1 MKIFHLSDLHIG
13 KQLHYYNLGECQK
26 RVLDKIVAQA
36 QKIRPDVIVIAG
48 DIYDKAVPSGE
59 AYQLFDGFLNGLAD
73 IEPNIPVLIIAGNHD
88 NAKRLQYAGN
98 FLERHQIYVSVMP
111 PSKEEEHLKKIT
123 LQDEYGEVHFY
134 LLPFT
139 KPGYVRHLFA
149 EGVVKDYHTAIQA
162 LIEREQIDVSQR
174 NVLVSHQFFVANGKE
189 PSKSDSEL
197 TYISVGGLDWV
208 DISCVRDFDYV
219 ALGHIHRAQKMGEEY
234 IRYCGTPY
242 KYSVSEENDEKGIV
256 VVTLGEKGTDPTVET
271 IPLSIQPDVRSI
283 RGSLSEVLEAATEE
297 NCQDYVSITLTDDQV
312 FLAKESLEEV
322 YPHILEVRVDN
333 QRTRKRLEDR
343 DDGGKKRSPME
354 AFADFYR
361 EMNDIEMSEEEE
373 NILRDIIEEL
383 KEGRERSYL

>member
-1 MKIFHLSDLHIG
+1 MKIFHISDLHIG

-26 RVLDKIVAQA
+26 RVLDKIVSEAQNV
-36 QKIRPDVIVIAG
+36 RPDVIVIAG

-59 AYQLFDGFLNGLAD
+59 AYQLFDGFLNGLAN

-88 NAKRLQYAGN
+88 SAKRLQYAGN
-98 FLERHQIYVSVMP
+98 FLERQQIYVSVMP
-111 PSKEEEHLKKIT
+111 PSNEEEYLKKVT
-123 LQDEYGEVHFY
+123 LQDKYGEVHFY

-139 KPGYVRHLFA
+139 KPGYVRQLFE

-162 LIEREQIDVSQR
+162 LIEREHIDFSQR
-174 NVLVSHQFFVANGKE
+174 NVLVAHQFFVANGEE

-208 DISCVRDFDYV
+208 DVSCVRDFDYV

-242 KYSVSEENDEKGIV
+242 KYSVSEEKDLKGIL
-256 VVTLGEKGTDPTVET
+256 VVTLGEKGVAPDFET
-271 IPLSIQPDVRSI
+271 IPLVLRPDVRSI
-283 RGSLSEVLEAATEE
+283 RGSLTEILEAATEE
-297 NCQDYVSITLTDDQV
+297 NRQDYVSITLTDDQV

-333 QRTRKRLEDR
+333 KRTRKRVEDR
-343 DDGGKKRSPME
+343 EERGKSRSPME
-354 AFADFYR
+354 AFADFYM

-373 NILRDIIEEL
+373 KILQDIIEEV
-383 KEGRERSYL
+383 KEYTRER

>member
-26 RVLDKIVAQA
+26 RMLDEIVEQVN
-36 QKIRPDVIVIAG
+36 KVRPDVIVIAG

-59 AYQLFDGFLNGLAD
+59 AYQLFDRFLNGLAD

-98 FLERHQIYVSVMP
+98 FLERNQIYVSAMP
-111 PSKEEEHLKKIT
+111 PSKEEERLKKIT
-123 LQDEYGEVHFY
+123 LKDVYGEVHFY

-139 KPGYVRHLFA
+139 KPGYVRHLFE

-162 LIEREQIDVSQR
+162 LLEREQIDTSQR
-174 NVLVSHQFFVANGKE
+174 NVLVAHQFFVANGEE

-208 DISCVRDFDYV
+208 DVSCVRDFDYV
-219 ALGHIHRAQKMGEEY
+219 ALGHIHRAQKMGEEN

-242 KYSVSEENDEKGIV
+242 KYSVGEENDKKGIL
-256 VVTLGEKGTDPTVET
+256 VVTLGEKGTEPAFET
-271 IPLSIQPDVRSI
+271 IPLFIKPDVRSI
-283 RGSLSEVLEAATEE
+283 RGSLLEVLEAATEE

-312 FLAKESLEEV
+312 LLAKESLEVV

-333 QRTRKRLEDR
+333 VRTRKRLEDK
-343 DDGGKKRSPME
+343 GNGEKSRSPME

-361 EMNDIEMSEEEE
+361 EMNDIDMSEEEE
-373 NILRDIIEEL
+373 QILQDIIEEV
-383 KEGRERSYL
+383 KERTGEL

>member
-1 MKIFHLSDLHIG
+1 MKLFHISDLHIG

-26 RVLDKIVAQA
+26 RVLDKIVTKAQEV
-36 QKIRPDVIVIAG
+36 RPDAIVIAG

-59 AYQLFDGFLNGLAD
+59 AYQLFDGFLNGLAN

-111 PSKEEEHLKKIT
+111 PTKEEERLKKIT

-139 KPGYVRHLFA
+139 KPGYVRHLFD

-162 LIEREQIDVSQR
+162 LMEREHIDVNQR
-174 NVLVSHQFFVANGKE
+174 NVLVAHQFFVANGQE

-208 DISCVRDFDYV
+208 DVSCVRDFDYV
-219 ALGHIHRAQKMGEEY
+219 ALGHIHRRQKMGEDY

-242 KYSVSEENDEKGIV
+242 KYSVSEEKDEKGIL
-256 VVTLGEKGTDPTVET
+256 VVTLGEKGTPPIFET
-271 IPLSIQPDVRSI
+271 IPLTIQPDVRSI
-283 RGSLSEVLEAATEE
+283 RGSLTEVLEAATEE
-297 NCQDYVSITLTDDQV
+297 NCQDYVSITLTDEQV

-333 QRTRKRLEDR
+333 KRTRKRLEEREDS
-343 DDGGKKRSPME
+343 GKKRSPME

-361 EMNDIEMSEEEE
+361 EMNDMEMSEEEE
-373 NILRDIIEEL
+373 EILRDVIEEV
-383 KEGRERSYL
+383 KEYTNR